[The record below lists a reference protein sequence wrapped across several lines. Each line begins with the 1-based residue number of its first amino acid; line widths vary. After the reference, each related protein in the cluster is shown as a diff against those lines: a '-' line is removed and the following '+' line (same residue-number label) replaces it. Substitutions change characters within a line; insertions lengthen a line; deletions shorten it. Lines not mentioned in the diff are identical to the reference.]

1 MAGDGPKP
9 LWGLAMSE
17 LLKSAVAKPTSGT
30 PRNGSDPSRI
40 GKSFRIKGDITGSG
54 DLYID
59 GHVEGTIDLPGERV
73 TVGPH
78 GIAEADVNAAEVSV
92 LGSVEGKLMASERV
106 DIGKDGSLVGDVLA
120 SRISIEDGAVF
131 SGRIDVGKSKPGGR

>member
-1 MAGDGPKP
+1 
-9 LWGLAMSE
+9 MSE
-17 LLKSAVAKPTSGT
+17 VLRSAAAKTFATT

-59 GHVEGTIDLPGERV
+59 GHVEGTIDLPDDRV

-78 GIAEADVNAAEVSV
+78 GIAEADVTAAEVSV

-106 DIGKDGSLVGDVLA
+106 DIRKDGSLVGEVLA
-120 SRISIEDGAVF
+120 ARISIEDGAVF
-131 SGRIDVGKSKPGGR
+131 SGRIDVGKSRPGGR